1 MNLTEEI
8 YINLRITVSLDT
20 TQTLSY
26 LYYEYIRQI
35 GRIIRMATVSM
46 NVLCTTLV
54 PDENKNIDFNLY
66 YMYNISVFIRLMYK
80 VQEACYV
87 QFLDL

>member
-1 MNLTEEI
+1 
-8 YINLRITVSLDT
+8 
-20 TQTLSY
+20 
-26 LYYEYIRQI
+26 
-35 GRIIRMATVSM
+35 MATVSM

-66 YMYNISVFIRLMYK
+66 YMYNIYVFIRLMYK

-87 QFLDL
+87 HFLHL

>member
-1 MNLTEEI
+1 M
-8 YINLRITVSLDT
+8 
-20 TQTLSY
+20 
-26 LYYEYIRQI
+26 

-66 YMYNISVFIRLMYK
+66 YMYNISVFIILMYK
-80 VQEACYV
+80 VQEVFYV

>member
-1 MNLTEEI
+1 
-8 YINLRITVSLDT
+8 
-20 TQTLSY
+20 
-26 LYYEYIRQI
+26 
-35 GRIIRMATVSM
+35 MATVSM

-66 YMYNISVFIRLMYK
+66 YMYNISVFIILMYK
-80 VQEACYV
+80 VQEVFYV